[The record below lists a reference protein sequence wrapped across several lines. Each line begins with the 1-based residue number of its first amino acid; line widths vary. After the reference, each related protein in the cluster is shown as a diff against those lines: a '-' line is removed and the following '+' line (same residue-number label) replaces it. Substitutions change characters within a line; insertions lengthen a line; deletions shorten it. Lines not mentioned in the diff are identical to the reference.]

1 VSMLQVIV
9 NFETAIFVTVTDS
22 DVCFSIHIA

>member
-1 VSMLQVIV
+1 MSMLQVIV